1 MVSTN
6 TLHCRI
12 PAELRRQLG
21 YLMADEDTG
30 LTDQVISAVS
40 EYVGDRTGEAI
51 QTTLRSM
58 NRASIAEFTCKIP
71 SRLARPPSPPDGG

>member
-1 MVSTN
+1 
-6 TLHCRI
+6 
-12 PAELRRQLG
+12 
-21 YLMADEDTG
+21 MADEDTG

-71 SRLARPPSPPDGG
+71 SDLHAHLRRLMVADGTGMATQVVRAVREYVSRKMP